1 MTYAPQF
8 MVSIVS
14 GGEYQEPKPTENPFA
29 ATLLAEFPWLEQ
41 EPSDTGEEDCQV
53 SGADTIEA
61 LQFLYDRLK
70 VGSTG
75 PAAPSVED
83 SFKAEQLKTLEA
95 KCDCGSHLYGIVR
108 VHHCN
113 EGKPRQ

>member
-53 SGADTIEA
+53 SGADGSVLICPQEPRRTGLHKVLDACGLPVGAFQACLSSDSLTLSESICG
-61 LQFLYDRLK
+61 RL
-70 VGSTG
+70 
-75 PAAPSVED
+75 
-83 SFKAEQLKTLEA
+83 
-95 KCDCGSHLYGIVR
+95 
-108 VHHCN
+108 
-113 EGKPRQ
+113 